1 MNDDLPVLGVIGGT
15 GNLGMALARRWA
27 KAGYRV
33 VIGSRER
40 ARASEAAESL
50 SRQTGAA
57 LSGEANRVAAQIAD
71 VVIVTVPYASH
82 ETILG
87 DIAPVVSGKIVVD
100 TTVPLMPPKVA
111 RVQLP
116 AAGSAAVAGRD
127 ILGDDVTVVSAL
139 HNVAA
144 HKLATDE
151 AIACDVLVF
160 GDSKKARALVIGLIE
175 SLGLRGVHGGPLANS
190 AAAEALTSVLIFVNR
205 AYGVDGAGVLLSGDL
220 VQIKER
226 G

>member
-71 VVIVTVPYASH
+71 VVIVAVPYASH
-82 ETILG
+82 ETILR

>member
-1 MNDDLPVLGVIGGT
+1 MDDDLPVLGVIGGT

-57 LSGEANRVAAQIAD
+57 LSGEVNRVAAQIAD

-82 ETILG
+82 ETILR
-87 DIAPVVSGKIVVD
+87 DIAAVVSGKIVVD
-100 TTVPLMPPKVA
+100 TTVPLIPPRVA

-160 GDSKKARALVIGLIE
+160 GDSKKARALVVGLIE

-220 VQIKER
+220 AQIKER

>member
-1 MNDDLPVLGVIGGT
+1 MDGEQPVLGVIGGT

-33 VIGSRER
+33 VIGSREA
-40 ARASEAAESL
+40 ARAAEAAESL

-57 LSGEANRVAAQIAD
+57 LSGETNRLAAQMAD
-71 VVIVTVPYASH
+71 VVVVTVPYASH
-82 ETILG
+82 ETILR

-100 TTVPLMPPKVA
+100 ATVPLMPPKVA

-116 AAGSAAVAGRD
+116 AAGSAAVVGRA
-127 ILGDDVTVVSAL
+127 ILGDDVTVVSAF

-144 HKLATDE
+144 HKLATDD

-160 GDSKKARALVIGLIE
+160 GDSKKARALVVGLIE
-175 SLGLRGVHGGPLANS
+175 ALGLRGVHGGPLANS

-205 AYGVDGAGVLLSGDL
+205 TYGVDGAGVLLSGDL
-220 VQIKER
+220 TQIKDQ

>member
-1 MNDDLPVLGVIGGT
+1 MDDDLPVLGVIGGT

-33 VIGSRER
+33 VIGSRDR

-100 TTVPLMPPKVA
+100 ATVPLMPPKVA

-175 SLGLRGVHGGPLANS
+175 ALGLRGVHGGPLANS

-220 VQIKER
+220 AQIKER